1 VVGADGVDV
10 VTNEVFRPGP
20 DGRAV
25 PGIPPRARTLER
37 LVAHG
42 FDPHLLTSP
51 NGWRS

>member
-1 VVGADGVDV
+1 VDV
-10 VTNEVFRPGP
+10 VTNEVFRPGS

-42 FDPHLLTSP
+42 FDPNLLTNP
-51 NGWRS
+51 NGWWS